1 MTGKDYIELLKM
13 KNFIQS
19 SICFDYFHEGYSNS
33 NRLEELNVYKNFTS
47 FNNPDVN
54 VEIALCCIDINAI
67 NEEITIDDEKIEED
81 EYEQKIDEQIN
92 YELFECISINVYGEF
107 SFFDSL
113 DDGNC
118 WLNSD
123 SMRGIGLKNKKYFAS
138 VNPFYELT
146 SENLEQVLYIQ
157 NSIDKT
163 EHINFLLQNYLY
175 YFDKV
180 INPIINPF
188 MRRRDGC
195 VCKSDI
201 NLVVADKDCRYSED
215 TKIKLIY
222 CIKDAIIFEIYI
234 DILYG
239 NLYGTVYNGDEDKS
253 HKYINLDNITTEEL
267 LHYFKNDYCK

>member
-1 MTGKDYIELLKM
+1 MTGKDYIELLEM
-13 KNFIQS
+13 KNFKHDS
-19 SICFDYFHEGYSNS
+19 VYLDYFQSGS
-33 NRLEELNVYKNFTS
+33 NRLEEFNVYKNFIS
-47 FNNPDVN
+47 LNNPDVN

-67 NEEITIDDEKIEED
+67 NEEITIDDETIEE
-81 EYEQKIDEQIN
+81 EPGYEQKIDEQIN

-113 DDGNC
+113 DDKC
-118 WLNSD
+118 WSD

-146 SENLEQVLYIQ
+146 PENLEQVLYIQ

-201 NLVVADKDCRYSED
+201 NLVIADKDCSYSED

-239 NLYGTVYNGDEDKS
+239 NLYGTVYNRDEDKS
-253 HKYINLDNITTEEL
+253 HEYITLDNITTEEL
-267 LHYFKNDYCK
+267 LHYFKNDYCR